1 MTVRVAVVGCG
12 TVARTGHL
20 PSLRLGGDADV
31 VAFASRSARSA
42 ELARNAWGSGDA
54 TTDWR
59 AAVARPDVDAVH
71 VCVPN
76 VLHHEVALAALRAGK
91 HVLVEKPLTTTL
103 RDADELVALA
113 DREGLLLGQC
123 FEGRISPGLQ
133 ELRRRVPAIGEVERV
148 EVSLGHAGPQS
159 WSADSGWFRDPALSG
174 GGVLIDLGVHVLDA
188 LRWTLADLEEV
199 VSAEL
204 TGPVEEVASLELR
217 LVGGTPASV
226 VVSWQAPEQQF
237 SFRFTGARGTL
248 EVDGGRLLQ
257 DGAEVEVGQ
266 PELRGTAGA
275 FARSVATGSPLVAD
289 GRDGRAALA
298 AVLAGYESAR
308 TGAPVT
314 VA

>member
-1 MTVRVAVVGCG
+1 MTVRVALVGCG
-12 TVARTGHL
+12 TVARSGHL

-31 VAFASRSARSA
+31 VAFASRSPRSA

-59 AAVARPDVDAVH
+59 AAVRRPDVDAVH

-76 VLHHEVALAALRAGK
+76 ALHHEVALAALRAGK
-91 HVLVEKPLTTTL
+91 HVLVEKPIATTL

-113 DREGLLLGQC
+113 DRQGLLLGVC
-123 FEGRISPGLQ
+123 FEGRMAPGLQ
-133 ELRRRVPAIGEVERV
+133 ELRRRLPSIGEVTRAEIA
-148 EVSLGHAGPQS
+148 LGHAGPEC
-159 WSADSGWFRDPALSG
+159 WSPDSTWFRDATLSG

-188 LRWTLADLEEV
+188 LRWTLADVEQV

-204 TGPVEEVASLELR
+204 TGPVEEEAALELR
-217 LVGGTPASV
+217 LVGGATASAR
-226 VVSWQAPEQQF
+226 VSWRSPEQGF
-237 SFRFTGARGTL
+237 SFRFAGAGGSL
-248 EVDGGRLLQ
+248 EVDGGRLLH
-257 DGAEVEVGQ
+257 DGVEVAVGE
-266 PELRGTAGA
+266 PELRGTAAA
-275 FARSVATGSPLVAD
+275 FARAVATGSPLVAD
-289 GRDGRAALA
+289 GHDGRAALA